1 MLDPFAYGYMTN
13 AMWVSAL
20 SGGFVVAAM
29 QTVGT
34 VVAVVVIPG
43 ATASLLTASSL
54 RPSCA
59 G

>member
-13 AMWVSAL
+13 AMWVLAL
-20 SGGFVVAAM
+20 SGGFAVAAM

-54 RPSCA
+54 RPYCA